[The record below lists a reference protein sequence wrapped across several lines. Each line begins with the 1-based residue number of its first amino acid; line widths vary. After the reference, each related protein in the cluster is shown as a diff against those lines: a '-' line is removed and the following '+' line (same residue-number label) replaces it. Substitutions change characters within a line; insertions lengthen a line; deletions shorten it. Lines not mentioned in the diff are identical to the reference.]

1 MLANTQ
7 NSITVNKEKDLKI
20 SKIGLIDMA
29 DRRLLLQVKKNI
41 STIWIVE
48 QFDLGQL
55 GCGTSLV
62 QHSGVQNFWTSRM

>member
-62 QHSGVQNFWTSRM
+62 QHSEVQNFWTSRM